1 MNHSCSNWLISRNQS
16 QKSKLQSFGSGVRPW
31 SGNSGP
37 VFLDQRSKFYF
48 RCSKKVSDSAE
59 ATRESR
65 RESHSRFINT
75 SRATQQSVI
84 GKKASVLS
92 VNGADSAEGSVAKS
106 ESEDERM
113 NLTPCIPEDKW
124 LGPLTIGLVPP
135 TKEKEGVPA
144 MLMHIFDWVSL
155 YFQS

>member
-1 MNHSCSNWLISRNQS
+1 MNNSCSNWSISRNLS
-16 QKSKLQSFGSGVRPW
+16 QKSKFQSFGSDDRPFSRW
-31 SGNSGP
+31 RFRN
-37 VFLDQRSKFYF
+37 FTFYF

-84 GKKASVLS
+84 GKKTSVLS

-135 TKEKEGVPA
+135 KKEKEGVPA
-144 MLMHIFDWVSL
+144 MLMHIFDWVRL

>member
-1 MNHSCSNWLISRNQS
+1 MNNSCSNWSISRNLS
-16 QKSKLQSFGSGVRPW
+16 QKSKFHDDRPLSRSEVR
-31 SGNSGP
+31 N
-37 VFLDQRSKFYF
+37 FTFYF

-84 GKKASVLS
+84 GKKTSVLS

-135 TKEKEGVPA
+135 KKEKEGVPA
-144 MLMHIFDWVSL
+144 MLMHIFDWVRL